1 MEHLGPDLKKIIEL
15 MGFEDFSFSYDAESS
30 RFSVFIN
37 EGDFLKK
44 LLPVFVTNLDYV
56 FKIVAAKK
64 GGDKSVFVDIN
75 NYRRERELLI
85 VEIARVAAKKAVA
98 IKQVVALPI
107 MNAYERRLI
116 HMELASRP
124 DVGTESVGD
133 GKNRYVVVKPII
145 D

>member
-1 MEHLGPDLKKIIEL
+1 

-64 GGDKSVFVDIN
+64 EETSRFLSTLIIIGASV
-75 NYRRERELLI
+75 NY
-85 VEIARVAAKKAVA
+85 
-98 IKQVVALPI
+98 
-107 MNAYERRLI
+107 
-116 HMELASRP
+116 
-124 DVGTESVGD
+124 
-133 GKNRYVVVKPII
+133 
-145 D
+145 

>member
-1 MEHLGPDLKKIIEL
+1 MEHLQPDLKKIIEL
-15 MGFEDFSFSYDAESS
+15 MGFEDFSLNYDAESG
-30 RFSVFIN
+30 RFLIFIN
-37 EGDFLKK
+37 EGDFFKK
-44 LLPVFVTNLDYV
+44 LLPTFVTNLDCV

-64 GGDKSVFVDIN
+64 GSDKPVFVDIN

-85 VEIARVAAKKAVA
+85 LEIARVAAKKAA
-98 IKQVVALPI
+98 TTKQNVSLPI

-116 HMELASRP
+116 HLELASRP